1 LLNVIAQGE
10 SQALRGRPQ
19 DQSEASYQTWPSAAE
34 LLVDRAWSTQR
45 AINFIIGVRP
55 LGYEPTIDTSRGLRG
70 VRSARP
76 ANQETLLGETWIDE
90 HTVCLPFAD
99 GIVEFTVE

>member
-1 LLNVIAQGE
+1 
-10 SQALRGRPQ
+10 LR
-19 DQSEASYQTWPSAAE
+19 
-34 LLVDRAWSTQR
+34 V
-45 AINFIIGVRP
+45 
-55 LGYEPTIDTSRGLRG
+55 